1 MKTMRYYAVFGR
13 NGVVVKPNYG
23 SAMQCKKYL
32 PHSNIISYLTFAEA
46 EYAALLHLRKITP
59 MDCGIPHSLK
69 LNQMETVN
77 KQIERQHAVQKP
89 APTYADFERKY
100 SGGPSQEDYEADL
113 KVDPHFWDTPGDIP
127 SSGSSEE
134 ELDALIRAN
143 PDFLIDPSPF
153 STSKPS
159 VEELCLIEHQEI
171 GCNIKSK
178 NRR

>member
-1 MKTMRYYAVFGR
+1 MKTMRYYAVLGR

-59 MDCGIPHSLK
+59 MDCDIPHSLK

-100 SGGPSQEDYEADL
+100 SGGPSQEDYEAYL
-113 KVDPHFWDTPGDIP
+113 KVDPHFWDTPGDIH
-127 SSGSSEE
+127 SSGPSEE
-134 ELDALIRAN
+134 ELDALLKAD
-143 PDFLIDPSPF
+143 PDFLIDPSAF
-153 STSKPS
+153 STSEPS
-159 VEELCLIEHQEI
+159 EEELRLIELQEMGYDI
-171 GCNIKSK
+171 TQKIW
-178 NRR
+178 R